1 MAMLEGRI
9 DAVIGV
15 DTHRDRHAAA
25 VLDPNGGVRATLEVP
40 SDRVGYARLLRLA
53 EVQAAGRRVW
63 ALEGTGCYGA
73 GLTRFL
79 VDQGEWVDG
88 DRPAQAVPRPPRRQ
102 ERRPGRHPGR
112 PRSPGP
118 RPPTSPRQRGHR
130 EALRV
135 LHTTRAGIVAAG
147 RTPAASSRP

>member
-1 MAMLEGRI
+1 MPMLEGQV

-25 VLDPNGGVRATLEVP
+25 LLDPNGGVRATLQVS
-40 SDRVGYARLLRLA
+40 SDRPGYARLLRLA
-53 EVQAAGRRVW
+53 EVQAPGRRVW

-79 VDQGEWVDG
+79 VDQGEWVVEI
-88 DRPAQAVPRPPRRQ
+88 DRPSGPAAETAPRAMGWTRSGPATKPW
-102 ERRPGRHPGR
+102 PATTWPAPASAAIGR
-112 PRSPGP
+112 PCGCCTPPGP
-118 RPPTSPRQRGHR
+118 PSWPP
-130 EALRV
+130 
-135 LHTTRAGIVAAG
+135 G